1 MIGPARPGME
11 RQLRELWQTCFQEP
25 ARPVNFYLRTLYRP
39 ENCLVYTQGDRLAS
53 MVHLLS
59 CRVQLADGGTAN
71 AHYIYAAATFPEFRG
86 RGFISSLLACAAMRG
101 MERGQS
107 YSVVLPAHDG
117 LIPLYEKA
125 GYRPYYR
132 VTRQTVTADQLR
144 AACTVP
150 FAGRRLAS
158 WRELCRRRDRWLRTR
173 PGSVLWG
180 PDAFFYAAESSRL
193 YGGKL
198 LIAGEGETLSYAL
211 CSGAGACCEVTEW
224 AVSPQTRTE
233 LFGLLLRDAPA
244 ETYAFRLPAGGAPL
258 FSDVPCEE
266 RPFGMLKPLSGCEL
280 PALLADC
287 PPYLGLSLD

>member
-11 RQLRELWQTCFQEP
+11 RQLRELWQACFHEP
-25 ARPVNFYLRTLYRP
+25 ARPVNFYLRALYSP
-39 ENCLVYTQGDRLAS
+39 ENCLVYSYGDRLAS
-53 MVHLLS
+53 MVHLLP
-59 CRVQLADGGTAN
+59 CRVQLADGETAE

-86 RGFISSLLACAAMRG
+86 RGFVSSLLACAAMRG

-107 YSVVLPAHDG
+107 YSAVLPAHDG

-132 VTRQTVTADQLR
+132 VKRQTVTADQLR
-144 AACTVP
+144 AACTNP
-150 FAGRRLAS
+150 PAGHRLAS
-158 WRELCRRRDRWLRTR
+158 WRELCRCRDRWLQKR
-173 PGSVLWG
+173 PGSLLWG
-180 PDAFFYAAESSRL
+180 TNGFFYAAQSARL

-211 CSGAGACCEVTEW
+211 CTGDGVRCEVTEW
-224 AVSPQTRTE
+224 AASLQTQAE

-244 ETYAFRLPAGGAPL
+244 ETYAFRLPAGGMPL

-266 RPFGMLKPLSGCEL
+266 QSFGMLKPLSGCEL
-280 PALLADC
+280 PAFLLDC